1 MKTNRVLLVSN
12 KPPDHLSGRIVEA
25 ARRRFLEYGF
35 VRVTMDDIAA
45 DLGISKATLYKN
57 VSGKED
63 LLRQIVHSLLD
74 SVQARILTII
84 NAHDLPAAEKLA
96 RLFAILNE
104 TLSQLRPAM
113 ARDIQKAAPEIWAEI
128 ESFRRQHIL
137 THFRNLLE
145 AGKAE
150 GVFRPEADVSL
161 VLRMFLLVIQ
171 NLVNPEEVARSD
183 RSPSQTFAA
192 IVNIF
197 FSGIL
202 TDAARRSFERGGV
215 LLPTPRQE
223 DP

>member
-35 VRVTMDDIAA
+35 VRGAMDDIAA

-145 AGKAE
+145 AGKAD
-150 GVFRPEADVSL
+150 GVFRPEAD
-161 VLRMFLLVIQ
+161 
-171 NLVNPEEVARSD
+171 
-183 RSPSQTFAA
+183 
-192 IVNIF
+192 
-197 FSGIL
+197 
-202 TDAARRSFERGGV
+202 
-215 LLPTPRQE
+215 
-223 DP
+223 